1 MSTKKQEII
10 NNVYYEKENI
20 SSKNKESNDYFLS
33 KSKGFVIKKC
43 YLILK
48 ITYLFLLLY
57 FYLIANFLITS
68 ILNYFFERNFF
79 NLAISFVEL
88 ILHNFLFIILQNNIF
103 VSESNTIE
111 IREKKRISF
120 KFPQTKI
127 FVKNIN
133 HLKSFFGITKCII
146 LLNLFNTIFVN
157 NRIHLIEYNITLKI
171 KGTGTKYIFSS
182 NSKFPNESYPDEVYI
197 NGDKQNNVSYSYN
210 FNQIDNNVGLV
221 WYNLISNCD
230 NMFRGC
236 SSITEIDFSNFNTSN
251 VDNME
256 SFFYGCSK
264 LISLNLSNFDTSKVT
279 KMNGMFYEC
288 SLLTSLNL
296 SNFDTSK
303 VEVIDH
309 MFFGCSNLEY
319 INMMNFNEMNISNDS
334 LKYRDIFYN
343 VPENIVVCITKAN
356 ILNKIYPQINNKSCL
371 IEDCEEDWR
380 LKQRKLDLETTELFI
395 NGSGIKYENDG
406 QCYSICFY
414 GYINHYDNNIF
425 VKCKC
430 ELEKCL
436 ECPRVA
442 FNNKLCSQCNENYY
456 PMENDPLN
464 LGEYIN

>member
-1 MSTKKQEII
+1 MVR
-10 NNVYYEKENI
+10 NV
-20 SSKNKESNDYFLS
+20 
-33 KSKGFVIKKC
+33 
-43 YLILK
+43 
-48 ITYLFLLLY
+48 
-57 FYLIANFLITS
+57 
-68 ILNYFFERNFF
+68 
-79 NLAISFVEL
+79 
-88 ILHNFLFIILQNNIF
+88 
-103 VSESNTIE
+103 
-111 IREKKRISF
+111 
-120 KFPQTKI
+120 
-127 FVKNIN
+127 N

-157 NRIHLIEYNITLKI
+157 NRIHLIEYNITLKN

-256 SFFYGCSK
+256 SFFFGCSK

-303 VEVIDH
+303 VEIIDH
-309 MFFGCSNLEY
+309 MFFGCTNLEY
-319 INMMNFNEMNISNDS
+319 INMINFNEINISNDS

-343 VPENIVVCITKAN
+343 VPENIVVYITKAN

-414 GYINHYDNNIF
+414 GYINHYGNNIV

-436 ECPRVA
+436 TCPRVA

-464 LGEYIN
+464 LGEYINCYNEIPEGYYLDSKIYKKCYNTCETCEINGDNEFHNCLKCNTEYKSIINKNNYRNCYQNCSFYYYVGNNNNYYCTEDFSCPPEYPNLIQDKNECVCSKVLKLSKIL